1 MHIPINLFRIFVA
14 VGLPLAALLTACG
27 GGASPSVATSTVTDT
42 VTDTPMESIP
52 PGHFQIASISP
63 KNGAVE
69 LTWSPSNGAA
79 HYGIS
84 YGRISG
90 VFADSGKQDASS
102 PSTVSDLNNGFPYYF
117 MVTASSLGGQVNAN
131 SQSMAIPM
139 YTPTLTYSCSRNL
152 YVAKN
157 GDDSNLGTSLDQP
170 YKTINAATTRGDLK
184 AGDCINVLPGVY
196 TESVSLRNGGN
207 SASATGYVVLR
218 SSTPQAAKLVSPEN
232 SADPTVGLG
241 SNYLVVEG
249 FDVRGALGS
258 GLDACI
264 SKGKH
269 HIAILN
275 NVVHDA
281 GESGIS
287 MCWGDYFHIEGNVSY
302 NNASTNLYQGSG
314 ISIYEAQKFDDGPG
328 FHITVRNNIAYGN
341 HVTFDCASNGKTS
354 ACHTDGNGI
363 IIDDFH
369 NSQTAG
375 NAINYAPATLVENNL
390 VFNNGGAG
398 IQVYL
403 SDNVTV
409 RNNTA
414 YFNSTD
420 TNNNAT
426 WRAEMSNS
434 FGANNLWV
442 HNIAVPNPAIS
453 LLNVAY
459 QNVSIAPYVNPGV
472 VWNNNMA
479 DGAGAGGLIR
489 VDTAGAFTVLE
500 SNPLFMAPSIDP
512 MVADFRLQS
521 TSPARAAG
529 EAITSPNP
537 DNLNGR
543 LRSTSAPDLGAY

>member
-1 MHIPINLFRIFVA
+1 ML
-14 VGLPLAALLTACG
+14 LPALLTACG
-27 GGASPSVATSTVTDT
+27 GGGGSSPSVATGNVTGTVTEAAT
-42 VTDTPMESIP
+42 HYMP
-52 PGHFQIASISP
+52 PGHFQIASTAP

-69 LTWSPSNGAA
+69 LAWSPSNDAA
-79 HYGIS
+79 HYGIR
-84 YGRISG
+84 YGRVSG
-90 VFADSGKQDASS
+90 VFADSGNQDASS
-102 PSTVSDLNNGFPYYF
+102 PSTVSNLNNGFPYYF
-117 MVTASSLGGQVNAN
+117 MVTASSRGGQVNAD

-139 YTPTLTYSCSRNL
+139 YTPTLTYSCLRNL
-152 YVAKN
+152 YVATN
-157 GDDSNLGTSLDQP
+157 GDDNNPGISINQP
-170 YKTINAATTRGDLK
+170 YKTINAATTRVDLK

-218 SSTPQAAKLVSPEN
+218 SSTPQAAKLVSPAN

-249 FDVRGALGS
+249 FDVRGALGA

-264 SKGKH
+264 ATGKH

-281 GESGIS
+281 GGSGIS

-302 NNASTNLYQGSG
+302 NNASTNMYQGSG
-314 ISIYEAQKFDDGPG
+314 ISIYEAQKLDYLPG
-328 FHITVRNNIAYGN
+328 FHITVRNNIAHGN
-341 HVTFDCASNGKTS
+341 RIAFDCAGNGQPS
-354 ACHTDGNGI
+354 GCHTDGNGI

-375 NAINYAPATLVENNL
+375 NSVNYAPATLVENNL

-403 SDNVTV
+403 SDNVTI

-420 TNNNAT
+420 TDNNAT

-459 QNVSIAPYVNPGV
+459 QNVSVAPYVNPGV

-479 DGAGAGGLIR
+479 YAVGAGNLTR
-489 VDTAGAFTVLE
+489 VDTAGAFSVLAA
-500 SNPLFMAPSIDP
+500 NPLFMASSIDP
-512 MVADFRLQS
+512 GVSDFRLQS

-529 EAITSPNP
+529 GPISSPNP

-543 LRSTSAPDLGAY
+543 LRSTTTPDLGAY